1 MLPFHRVCSLFEMI
15 PNLIDQHDLRDV
27 RFVLCF
33 EVSRCLLMSF
43 SAPYPITK
51 LFAQVVQKTN
61 LPPWRD
67 FVAHSLLIETKESTS
82 SFSLSLV
89 HRFRPPLTF

>member
-15 PNLIDQHDLRDV
+15 PNLIDQRDLRDV
-27 RFVLCF
+27 TFVLCF